1 MHNLDR
7 PRKTLAAFLSAL
19 AGYVDA
25 VGYLS
30 ADRYFVS
37 FMSGNTTRFA
47 TDLITEGFRAAIPA
61 LLITGFV
68 LGVAAGNVTAYKA
81 GPWRKPAVL
90 SLVTSL
96 LLLGG
101 ICTVLGYRSA
111 MMACL
116 VLAMGALNNALQRDE
131 IPVPLTYLT
140 GALVRIGQA
149 LGTAITRRRE
159 QTPAWPFFAM
169 WASLAGGAAFGA
181 LGFLSLG
188 RASLWIGVI
197 ASAVLTL
204 AGYRIARANLRS

>member
-47 TDLITEGFRAAIPA
+47 TDLITEGVRAAIPA

-101 ICTVLGYRSA
+101 
-111 MMACL
+111 L

-149 LGTAITRRRE
+149 LGKAITRRRD

-181 LGFLSLG
+181 LVFLSLG

>member
-1 MHNLDR
+1 MHSLDR
-7 PRKTLAAFLSAL
+7 PRKALAAALSAL

-47 TDLITEGFRAAIPA
+47 TDLITEGLRAAIPA
-61 LLITGFV
+61 LLIFGFV
-68 LGVAAGNVTAYKA
+68 LGVAAGNVTAFRA

-90 SLVTSL
+90 LLVTLL

-101 ICTVLGYRSA
+101 ISTATGHRST

-116 VLAMGALNNALQRDE
+116 VLAMGALNNSLQHDE
-131 IPVPLTYLT
+131 TPVPLTYLT
-140 GALVRIGQA
+140 GALVRIGQS
-149 LGTAITRRRE
+149 LGSKITRRPQE
-159 QTPAWPFFAM
+159 PAWPFFAM
-169 WASLAGGAAFGA
+169 WASLASGAAFGS
-181 LGFLSLG
+181 LVFLSLG
-188 RASLWIGVI
+188 RASLWVAVA

-204 AGYRIARANLRS
+204 IGYRIARANLGS